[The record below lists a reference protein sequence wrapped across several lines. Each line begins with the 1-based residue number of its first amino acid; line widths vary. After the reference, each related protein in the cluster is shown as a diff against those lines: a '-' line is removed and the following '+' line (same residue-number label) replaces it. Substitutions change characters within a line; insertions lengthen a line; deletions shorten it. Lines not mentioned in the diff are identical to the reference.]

1 MTEVSNLFS
10 NFNDLTKK
18 SVTDL
23 STDYNSKGSNP
34 TDATPALTQGKKF
47 KKYQKQIKKRTE
59 EVIQHEKSQE
69 GFQGSLTQQTNN
81 TIKTND
87 FSSQHESIESLRME
101 HQKTLTKYENLVAQ
115 INGATSGYLDRINPN
130 NPYLNKTIKFTSG
143 ELAYVT
149 NQGVAKYIPSMDIMK
164 GANIPQTPIQVNI
177 PWDNAYSTPGA
188 TLPTT
193 PPLLSG
199 TPLKMGQGVGNE
211 GVNVFVNKLINN
223 PTAKYEGCYTD
234 NQGQPT
240 MTFIGGAPPSPN
252 LIRNGTFSQSAIQG
266 NSYQYLTWNTS
277 LIPGWNF
284 NCVILNNST
293 AWGYPMPYP
302 NGNQCA
308 CIQKNQQLWTNVWV
322 NLTPGITYT
331 LTFSACGRNCCDG
344 SGQAN
349 PINIGVEGKTFYTL
363 NAAIGKWNTYSTTF
377 SVQTAGG
384 QRLSFIGNWT
394 TTDRSTAIQNVV
406 LTNGTPQGGSYTYDN
421 CKAAAVDAG
430 YQYFALQNVDSSS
443 SKGFCAVSNSQ
454 PSATRLGKS
463 LVPNKMTALW
473 SSNTGGQTG
482 NSAAL
487 STSGALSVINSG
499 GASVYSSP
507 SSNTNPSNYIGCY
520 RDGPWRALPLLNT
533 NGSLSSIWGGTKWNN
548 TVASAADYAR
558 ANNYKYFSIQAANTS
573 NGQGQAGFS
582 NDLAQATRY
591 GKASNCNKVTG
602 SPIIVGGGWSNA
614 IYSADGVTSNYFLIL
629 QDDGNMC
636 IYRGT
641 SPNDNQ
647 GFIWASGTNGKQL
660 SANPQY
666 AAANGK
672 YGKNWIAGGSTLAAG
687 DFVGSNNGNMALM
700 MQSDGN
706 LVLYT
711 FTMEENCKKMS
722 DGNTGGGVS
731 ANALYN
737 IGNTGVPSSMTQVA
751 YIDQNSELHEYPSSN
766 TQYSD
771 SYTKMPGTDS
781 PGADIPG
788 AAYGNTN
795 VNDCQST
802 CNKNSECAGFAFS
815 QNMCYPKTSQMYPNT
830 ARVAEPKV
838 DLYIRGKTP
847 IRPPFGVTNTTNNID
862 SISYHKYI
870 DGGAIGKDY
879 GLANA
884 TSSQKQQLSQL
895 QTKLDEL
902 TAKLT
907 NLTGR
912 FGNGSLQAEA
922 QITTNEQG
930 VEEYLQELNSN
941 NDKIAKFSTSV
952 ENILSDSDIVVL
964 QKNYDYLF
972 WSILATGTVVVAMNI
987 VKK

>member
-34 TDATPALTQGKKF
+34 TNATPALKQGEKF
-47 KKYQKQIKKRTE
+47 KKYQKQITKRVE
-59 EVIQHEKSQE
+59 EQENSLE
-69 GFQGSLTQQTNN
+69 GFQGSLKQQTNN
-81 TIKTND
+81 TIRRND
-87 FSSQHESIESLRME
+87 FSSQQESIESLRMDYK
-101 HQKTLTKYENLVAQ
+101 KTLTKYENLVAE

-130 NPYLNKTIKFTSG
+130 NPYLNKTIQFPSG
-143 ELAYVT
+143 EIAYVT
-149 NQGVAKYIPSMDIMK
+149 NQGVAKYVPSKDIMK
-164 GANIPQTPIQVNI
+164 GTAIPQTTIPINI
-177 PWDNAYSTPGA
+177 PWDIAYSKPGA

-199 TPLKMGQGVGNE
+199 SPLKMGQGVGNE
-211 GVNVFVNKLINN
+211 GVNVFVNKLLDN

-234 NQGQPT
+234 NPAQPS
-240 MTFIGGAPPSPN
+240 MTFIGGTPPTPD

-284 NCVILNNST
+284 NCVLVNNST
-293 AWGYPMPYP
+293 AWGFPMPYP

-308 CIQKNQQLWTNVWV
+308 CIQMNQQLWTNVWI
-322 NLTPGITYT
+322 NLSPGVTYT
-331 LTFSACGRNCCDG
+331 LTFSACGRTSFDG
-344 SGQAN
+344 SGKAN
-349 PINIGVEGKTFYTL
+349 PINVGVEGKTFYTL

-377 SVQTAGG
+377 TVQSAGG

-406 LTNGTPQGGSYTYDN
+406 LTDGTPKGGSYTYDN
-421 CKAAAVDAG
+421 CKSAAVDAG

-454 PSATRLGKS
+454 PAATRLGKS
-463 LVPNKMTALW
+463 LVPNKIAALW
-473 SSNTGGQTG
+473 SSNTQGQTG
-482 NSAAL
+482 NSAIL
-487 STSGALSVINSG
+487 SMSGALSVINSS
-499 GASVYSSP
+499 GASVFS
-507 SSNTNPSNYIGCY
+507 TPSNNANPANFIGCY
-520 RDGPWRALPLLNT
+520 VDGWRRALPLLNT
-533 NGSLSSIWGGTKWNN
+533 NGTLSSTTTIWNRTKIDN
-548 TVASAADYAR
+548 TVSSAAAYAR

-602 SPIIVGGGWSNA
+602 SPIIVGSGWSNA
-614 IYSADGVTSNYFLIL
+614 IYSADGVTSNYYLIL

-641 SPNDNQ
+641 GPNDNQ

-660 SANPQY
+660 SPNPQY
-666 AAANGK
+666 AAVKGK
-672 YGKNWIAGGSTLAAG
+672 YGKNWMASGSTLAAG
-687 DFVGSNNGNMALM
+687 DFLGSNNGNLALM

-706 LVLYT
+706 LALYT
-711 FTMEENCKKMS
+711 FTMVDSCKKMS
-722 DGNTGGGVS
+722 DGITGGGVS
-731 ANALYN
+731 AIALYN

-751 YIDQNSELHEYPSSN
+751 YIDQNSELHQYPSSN
-766 TQYSD
+766 TQYSNT
-771 SYTKMPGTDS
+771 YTKMPGTITS
-781 PGADIPG
+781 GGDIPG
-788 AAYGNTN
+788 GYYRNTN
-795 VNDCQST
+795 VNNCQAA
-802 CNKNSECAGFAFS
+802 CNKNSECAGFLFS
-815 QNMCYPKTSQMYPNT
+815 QNECALKNSKMYPNS
-830 ARVAEPKV
+830 ARAAAPGI
-838 DLYIRGKTP
+838 DLYLRGKTP
-847 IRPPFGVTNTTNNID
+847 ITPPFGATNATNNID
-862 SISYHKYI
+862 SVRYNKYV
-870 DGGAIGKDY
+870 DGGALGKNY

-884 TSSQKQQLSQL
+884 NSSQKQQLSKL
-895 QTKLDEL
+895 QTKLDQL
-902 TAKLT
+902 TRKLT

-912 FGNGSLQAEA
+912 LGNGSLQAEA
-922 QITTNEQG
+922 QIKTNEQG
-930 VEEYLQELNSN
+930 VEEYLQDLGSN
-941 NDKIAKFSTSV
+941 NDKIDLFSTSI

>member
-34 TDATPALTQGKKF
+34 TNATPALKQGEKF
-47 KKYQKQIKKRTE
+47 KKYQKQITKRVE
-59 EVIQHEKSQE
+59 EQENSLE
-69 GFQGSLTQQTNN
+69 GFQGSLKQQTNN
-81 TIKTND
+81 TIRRND
-87 FSSQHESIESLRME
+87 FSSQQESIESLRMDYK
-101 HQKTLTKYENLVAQ
+101 KTLTKYENLVAE

-130 NPYLNKTIKFTSG
+130 NPYLNKTIQFPSG
-143 ELAYVT
+143 EIAYVT
-149 NQGVAKYIPSMDIMK
+149 NQGVAKYVPSKDIMK
-164 GANIPQTPIQVNI
+164 GTAIPQTTIPINI
-177 PWDNAYSTPGA
+177 PWDIAYSKPGA

-199 TPLKMGQGVGNE
+199 SPLKMGQGVGNE
-211 GVNVFVNKLINN
+211 GVNVFVNKLLDN

-234 NQGQPT
+234 NPAQPS
-240 MTFIGGAPPSPN
+240 MTFIGGTPPTPD

-284 NCVILNNST
+284 NCVLVNNST
-293 AWGYPMPYP
+293 AWGFPMPYP

-308 CIQKNQQLWTNVWV
+308 CIQMNQQLWTNVWI
-322 NLTPGITYT
+322 NLSPGVTYT
-331 LTFSACGRNCCDG
+331 LTFSACGRTSFDG
-344 SGQAN
+344 SGKAN
-349 PINIGVEGKTFYTL
+349 PINVGVEGKTFYTL

-377 SVQTAGG
+377 TVQSAGG

-406 LTNGTPQGGSYTYDN
+406 LTDGTPKGGSYTYDN
-421 CKAAAVDAG
+421 CKSAAVDAG

-454 PSATRLGKS
+454 PAATRLGKS
-463 LVPNKMTALW
+463 LVPNKIAALW
-473 SSNTGGQTG
+473 SSNTQGQTG
-482 NSAAL
+482 NSAIL
-487 STSGALSVINSG
+487 SMSGALSVINSS
-499 GASVYSSP
+499 GASVFS
-507 SSNTNPSNYIGCY
+507 TPSNNANPANFIGCY
-520 RDGPWRALPLLNT
+520 VDGWRRALPLLNT
-533 NGSLSSIWGGTKWNN
+533 NGTLSSTTTIWNRTKIDN
-548 TVASAADYAR
+548 TVSSAAAYAR

-591 GKASNCNKVTG
+591 GKASNCNKVRG
-602 SPIIVGGGWSNA
+602 SSIVVGGGWSNA
-614 IYSADGVTSNYFLIL
+614 IYSADGVTSNYYLIL

-641 SPNDNQ
+641 GPNDNQ

-660 SANPQY
+660 SPNPQY
-666 AAANGK
+666 AAVKGK
-672 YGKNWIAGGSTLAAG
+672 YGKNWMASGSTLAAG
-687 DFVGSNNGNMALM
+687 DFLGSNNGNLALM

-706 LVLYT
+706 LALYT
-711 FTMEENCKKMS
+711 FTMVDSCKKMS
-722 DGNTGGGVS
+722 DGNTGGSVS

-751 YIDQNSELHEYPSSN
+751 YIDQNSELHQYPSSN
-766 TQYSD
+766 TQYSNT
-771 SYTKMPGTDS
+771 YTKMPGTITS
-781 PGADIPG
+781 GGDIPG
-788 AAYGNTN
+788 GYYRNTN
-795 VNDCQST
+795 VNNCQAA
-802 CNKNSECAGFAFS
+802 CNKNSECAGFLFS
-815 QNMCYPKTSQMYPNT
+815 QNECALKNSKMYPNS
-830 ARVAEPKV
+830 ARAAAPGI
-838 DLYIRGKTP
+838 DLYLRGKTP
-847 IRPPFGVTNTTNNID
+847 ITPPFGATNATNNID
-862 SISYHKYI
+862 SVRYNKYV
-870 DGGAIGKDY
+870 DGGALGKNY

-884 TSSQKQQLSQL
+884 NSSQKQQLSKL
-895 QTKLDEL
+895 QTKLDQL
-902 TAKLT
+902 TRKLT

-912 FGNGSLQAEA
+912 LGNGSLQAEA
-922 QITTNEQG
+922 QIKTNEQG
-930 VEEYLQELNSN
+930 VEEYLQDLGSN
-941 NDKIAKFSTSV
+941 NDKIDLFSTSI

>member
-34 TDATPALTQGKKF
+34 TNATPALKQGEKF
-47 KKYQKQIKKRTE
+47 KKYQKQITKR
-59 EVIQHEKSQE
+59 VEKQENSLE
-69 GFQGSLTQQTNN
+69 GFQGSLKQQTNN
-81 TIKTND
+81 TIRRND
-87 FSSQHESIESLRME
+87 FSSQQESIESLRMDYK
-101 HQKTLTKYENLVAQ
+101 KTLTKYENLVAE

-130 NPYLNKTIKFTSG
+130 NPYLNKTIQFPSG
-143 ELAYVT
+143 EIAYVT
-149 NQGVAKYIPSMDIMK
+149 NQGIAKYVPSKDIMK
-164 GANIPQTPIQVNI
+164 GTAIPQTTIPVNI
-177 PWDNAYSTPGA
+177 PWDNAYSAPGA
-188 TLPTT
+188 TIPTT

-199 TPLKMGQGVGNE
+199 SPLKMGQGVGNE
-211 GVNVFVNKLINN
+211 GVNVFVNKLLDN

-234 NQGQPT
+234 NPAQPT
-240 MTFIGGAPPSPN
+240 MTFIGGTPPTQD

-284 NCVILNNST
+284 NCVLVNNST
-293 AWGYPMPYP
+293 AWGFPMPYP

-308 CIQKNQQLWTNVWV
+308 CIQMSQQLWTNVWI
-322 NLTPGITYT
+322 NLSPGVTYT
-331 LTFSACGRNCCDG
+331 LTFSACGRTSFDG
-344 SGQAN
+344 SGKAN

-363 NAAIGKWNTYSTTF
+363 NATIGTWTTYSTTF
-377 SVQTAGG
+377 MVQSAGG

-406 LTNGTPQGGSYTYDN
+406 LTDGAPKSGSYTYDN

-443 SKGFCAVSNSQ
+443 SKGFCAVSNNQ
-454 PSATRLGKS
+454 PAATRLGKS
-463 LVPNKMTALW
+463 LVPNKISALW
-473 SSNTGGQTG
+473 SSNTQGQTG
-482 NSAAL
+482 NSAIL
-487 STSGALSVINSG
+487 SMSGALSVINSS
-499 GASVYSSP
+499 GASVFSTP
-507 SSNTNPSNYIGCY
+507 GNNANPANFIGCY
-520 RDGPWRALPLLNT
+520 ADGWRRALPLLNA
-533 NGSLSSIWGGTKWNN
+533 NGTLSSIWGGTKFDN
-548 TVASAADYAR
+548 TVSSAAEYAR

-602 SPIIVGGGWSNA
+602 SPIIVGSGWSNA
-614 IYSADGVTSNYFLIL
+614 IYSADGVTSNYYLIL

-641 SPNDNQ
+641 GPNDNQ
-647 GFIWASGTNGKQL
+647 GFIWASGTNGKQM
-660 SANPQY
+660 SPNPQY
-666 AAANGK
+666 AAAKGK
-672 YGKNWIAGGSTLAAG
+672 YGKNWMASGSTLAAG
-687 DFVGSNNGNMALM
+687 DFLGSNNGNLALM

-706 LVLYT
+706 LALYT
-711 FTMEENCKKMS
+711 FTMVDSCKKMS
-722 DGNTGGGVS
+722 DGNTGGSVS

-751 YIDQNSELHEYPSSN
+751 YIDQNSELHQYPSSN
-766 TQYSD
+766 TQYSNT
-771 SYTKMPGTDS
+771 YTKMPGTITS
-781 PGADIPG
+781 GGDIPG
-788 AAYGNTN
+788 GYYRNTN
-795 VNDCQST
+795 VNNCQAA
-802 CNKNSECAGFAFS
+802 CNKNSECAGFLFS
-815 QNMCYPKTSQMYPNT
+815 QNECALKNSKMYPNS
-830 ARVAEPKV
+830 ARAAAPGI
-838 DLYIRGKTP
+838 DLYLRGKTP
-847 IRPPFGVTNTTNNID
+847 VNPPFGATNATNNID
-862 SISYHKYI
+862 SVRYNKYV
-870 DGGAIGKDY
+870 DGGAIGKNY

-884 TSSQKQQLSQL
+884 NSSQKEQLSQL
-895 QTKLDEL
+895 QTKLDQL
-902 TAKLT
+902 TRKLT

-912 FGNGSLQAEA
+912 LGNGSLQAEA
-922 QITTNEQG
+922 QIKTNEQG
-930 VEEYLQELNSN
+930 VEEYLQDLGSN
-941 NDKIAKFSTSV
+941 NDKIDLFSTSI

>member
-34 TDATPALTQGKKF
+34 TNATPALTQGKKF
-47 KKYQKQIKKRTE
+47 KKYQKQITKRVE
-59 EVIQHEKSQE
+59 EQEKSQE
-69 GFQGSLTQQTNN
+69 GFQGGLTQQTNN
-81 TIKTND
+81 TITAHD
-87 FSSQHESIESLRME
+87 YSSQQESIESLRME
-101 HQKTLTKYENLVAQ
+101 YQKTLTSYENLVAE
-115 INGATSGYLDRINPN
+115 INGSTSGYLDRINPN
-130 NPYLNKTIKFTSG
+130 NPYLNKTIRFPSG

-149 NQGVAKYIPSMDIMK
+149 NQGIAKHVPSMDILK
-164 GANIPQTPIQVNI
+164 GTNIPQTTIPSNI
-177 PWDNAYSTPGA
+177 PWDKSYSAPGA

-199 TPLKMGQGVGNE
+199 TPIIMGQSVGNE
-211 GVNVFVNKLINN
+211 GVNIFVNKLIDN
-223 PTAKYEGCYTD
+223 PTAKYEGCYAD
-234 NQGQPT
+234 NPAQPT

-284 NCVILNNST
+284 NCVLVNNSA

-308 CIQKNQQLWTNVWV
+308 CIQMSQQLWTNVWI
-322 NLTPGITYT
+322 NFTPGVTYT

-344 SGQAN
+344 SGRAN
-349 PINIGVEGKTFYTL
+349 PINIGLEGKTFYTL

-377 SVQTAGG
+377 TVQSAGG

-406 LTNGTPQGGSYTYDN
+406 LTDGTPKDGSYTYNN

-443 SKGFCAVSNSQ
+443 SKGFCAVGNSQ
-454 PSATRLGKS
+454 PAATRLGTS
-463 LVPNKMTALW
+463 LVPNKMTVLW
-473 SSNTGGQTG
+473 SSNTQGQTG
-482 NSAAL
+482 NSATL
-487 STSGALSVINSG
+487 SMSGAVSVVNSS
-499 GASVYSSP
+499 GASVFSTP
-507 SSNTNPSNYIGCY
+507 SNNANPANYIGCY
-520 RDGPWRALPLLNT
+520 RDGPWRTLPLLNAD
-533 NGSLSSIWGGTKWNN
+533 GSLSSVWGGTKWDN
-548 TVASAADYAR
+548 TVASAATYAR
-558 ANNYKYFSIQAANTS
+558 ANKYKYFSIQAANTS

-636 IYRGT
+636 VYRGT
-641 SPNDNQ
+641 GPNDNQ

-660 SANPQY
+660 SPNTQY
-666 AAANGK
+666 TAAKGK
-672 YGKNWIAGGSTLAAG
+672 YGKNWIASGSTLAAG

-706 LVLYT
+706 LALYT
-711 FTMEENCKKMS
+711 FTMEENCKKMA
-722 DGNTGGGVS
+722 DGNTGGGIS

-751 YIDQNSELHEYPSSN
+751 YIDQNSELHQYPSSN
-766 TQYSD
+766 TQYSNT
-771 SYTKMPGTDS
+771 YTKMPGTDS
-781 PGADIPG
+781 RGADIQG

-795 VNDCQST
+795 VNACQDT
-802 CNKNSECAGFAFS
+802 CNKNSDCAGFAFS
-815 QNMCYPKTSQMYPNT
+815 QNMCYPKTSKMYPNT
-830 ARVAEPKV
+830 ARTAQPNV

-847 IRPPFGVTNTTNNID
+847 INPPFGATNATNNID
-862 SISYHKYI
+862 SIRYNKYV
-870 DGGAIGKDY
+870 DGGAIGKNY

-884 TSSQKQQLSQL
+884 NSSQKQQLSQL
-895 QTKLDEL
+895 QTKLDQL
-902 TAKLT
+902 TLKLT

-912 FGNGSLQAEA
+912 LGTGSLQAEA
-922 QITTNEQG
+922 QIKANERG
-930 VEEYLQELNSN
+930 VEEYLQDLSSN
-941 NDKIAKFSTSV
+941 NDKIDLFSTSI

-972 WSILATGTVVVAMNI
+972 WSILATGTVVVAMNVI
-987 VKK
+987 KK